1 MPAVLAAVG
10 IHSLLNQ
17 EFLQLWHWDEEEEA
31 AGTEEEAVQ
40 QIEADA
46 KAQVLQE
53 TRKDR

>member
-40 QIEADA
+40 QIEADE
-46 KAQVLQE
+46 KAQALQE